1 MSKKLLAIE
10 TSTDVC
16 SVAFQNAEGELFEK
30 RTQGRSVH
38 SDHVFLFTQ
47 QLMAEHQFAI
57 PELDAVLVSN
67 GPGSYTGLRIAV
79 SAIKGML
86 FGTDVEVIAV
96 NTLAGFAGS
105 LVEEDATHTI
115 HAIID
120 ARRTHVYH
128 QVFWSEDELL
138 FTKTKP
144 EVKEIA
150 VFEKELR
157 IGHLVVGTGLNRI
170 SPESL
175 QGVKLFGSENIAAT
189 HLLHLY
195 NHQPAASFF
204 TLVDLETLDPDY
216 ITINQVN
223 NSAGA

>member
-1 MSKKLLAIE
+1 MSKGVLAIE
-10 TSTDVC
+10 TSTNVC
-16 SVAFQNAEGELFEK
+16 SVAFQNAEGNIFEK
-30 RTQGRSVH
+30 RIEGRGVH

-47 QLMAEHQFAI
+47 ELMNEHAFRI
-57 PELDAVLVSN
+57 PELEAVLASN

-86 FGTDVEVIAV
+86 FGTDVQVYAI
-96 NTLAGFAGS
+96 NTLAGFASS
-105 LVEEDATHTI
+105 LVEEDAEHII

-128 QVFWSEDELL
+128 QQFWSEDELL
-138 FTKTKP
+138 FSKTKP

-150 VFEKELR
+150 ELEKELR
-157 IGHLVVGTGLNRI
+157 PRHLLVGTGVQRL

-175 QGVKLFGSENIAAT
+175 IGVKVFGTESISAV

-195 NHQPAASFF
+195 NHQPEGPFLSP
-204 TLVDLETLDPDY
+204 VDVETLDPDY
-216 ITINQVN
+216 ITNNQTA
-223 NSAGA
+223 S